1 MFDLDNTEAYG
12 NRAARLK
19 RYMASHG
26 HSMAEA
32 EKVHLAKLAISEER
46 KEKKRRRELANRI
59 VDKMFTLPIEER
71 LEYLM
76 SLPAD
81 YPFNHIDRRLL
92 PRLFVIMRDRWF
104 CPNKKRKPRG

>member
-1 MFDLDNTEAYG
+1 MFNSDNTEAYG

-19 RYMASHG
+19 LHMASQG
-26 HSMAEA
+26 QSMAGS

-46 KEKKRRRELANRI
+46 KKKKRRRELANLI
-59 VDKMFTLPIEER
+59 VDKMFALPIEER

-76 SLPAD
+76 SLPPD
-81 YPFNHIDRRLL
+81 YPFNHINRRLL
-92 PRLFVIMRDRWF
+92 PRLFVMMRDRWF